1 MLARHGRHGHVS
13 ELTLRTIA
21 DEDDYESYM
30 SFAYSVFLRDPQKDE
45 IEATRK
51 FAELDRMMGFH
62 DGKKWVATAG
72 AFSRHVVLPGGSLVP
87 VAAVTAVTVA
97 PTHRRR
103 GLLTTMMRHQLADIR
118 SRGESIAMLF
128 ASEALIY
135 GRFGYGVATESAEL
149 SGQVRELAFRPTVDL
164 GDGTLTEVDAA
175 TFLASAPAVYDA
187 VIPALPGQMAR
198 TPEWWASWT
207 LDSEELQKES
217 GKVRFVL
224 HHETDGTVSG
234 FAIYRPKPGWG
245 DAGPTA
251 ELHVQ
256 EVLGTNPRAYA
267 RTWRYLLDMDLVR
280 KIKYHGASVHEEL
293 RYLVANHPSLECS
306 VSDAIQVRLIDIPRA
321 LSQRRYSAD
330 VDVVLEVTDD
340 FLPENSGRFRLRGGL
355 DHASCEI
362 TTDDADIALTV
373 RDLGSIYMGGVS
385 LQVLVNAGLV
395 TELRAGAVQRAA
407 VAFGWPVAPSAPDDF

>member
-1 MLARHGRHGHVS
+1 MS

-30 SFAYSVFLRDPQKDE
+30 ASAYSVFLRDPQKDE
-45 IEATRK
+45 IEVNRK
-51 FAELDRMMGFH
+51 FTELDRMIGFH
-62 DGKKWVATAG
+62 DGKKWVATTG
-72 AFSRHVVLPGGSLVP
+72 AFSRHVVLPGGAVVP
-87 VAAVTAVTVA
+87 VAAVTAVTVS

-118 SRGESIAMLF
+118 SRGESLAMLF

-164 GDGTLTEVDAA
+164 GDGTLEEVSAE
-175 TFLASAPAVYDA
+175 TFLASAPAIYDA
-187 VIPALPGQMAR
+187 VIPGLPGQMSR

-224 HHETDGTVSG
+224 HYESDGTASG

-245 DAGPTA
+245 DAGPNA

-256 EVLGTNPRAYA
+256 EVLGTNPRSYA

-280 KIKYHGASVHEEL
+280 KIKYHGASVQEEL
-293 RYLVANHPSLECS
+293 RYLVANHPSLECV
-306 VSDAIQVRLIDIPRA
+306 VSDAIQVRLVDIPRA
-321 LSQRRYSAD
+321 LAQRRYAAD

-340 FLPENSGRFRLRGGL
+340 FLPENSGRYRLRGGL

-373 RDLGSIYMGGVS
+373 RDLGSVYMGGVS
-385 LQVLVNAGLV
+385 LQVLASAGLV

-407 VAFGWPVAPSAPDDF
+407 TAFGWPVAPSAPDDF